1 MASDDAKQSREG
13 LTVLGKKVS
22 DHIAKF
28 LADQEIRHIFG
39 IVGAGNAQIFDAITR
54 LGYTEIVCVHHEQAA
69 VMAATAYYR
78 MTGKV
83 SVALLTTGAG
93 SANGVTGVVSAWM
106 DSMPV
111 LVISGNENSRFTT
124 EENPLRIWGVQGYD
138 STKMVEK
145 VTKWTDRIMQPEK
158 VLNVITRAYSIASTS
173 RQGPVWIDIPMNVQA
188 ALVDDATLLPVAES
202 HAPESKS
209 LTNEDARRIL
219 QCQAGVAAVQKI
231 LSASSRPVLWL
242 GHGIR
247 LAGAEHRTKELVEK
261 LGVPALVSWQAC
273 DILDSNHPLCFGRAG
288 VYGQRAANFVLQ
300 NCDALICIGTRLAI
314 PQIGYDMEEFARAAQ
329 IAAVDIDSHELLKLG
344 DRIQVPILSDAG
356 KFMEHLLSVVKGT
369 YGRPEWINQCES
381 YRRQYP
387 VVGPEHADMQDES
400 GTHFINSYRFMQAL
414 EQYFHDDQ
422 IVVTDMGTA
431 LLSGHQV
438 LKFKT
443 GQRMLTSTGLGEMGF
458 GLPGAI
464 GAAIGGKREVLC
476 LNCDGGMMLNLQ
488 ELQTIAHHQLPIKI
502 IIFNN
507 DGYLMIKHTQKALFS
522 GRYSGSDRKSGVT
535 CPDFSKVAYAFGI
548 PSFQI
553 RTWDDVKKII
563 PQVQSI
569 HGPVICE
576 VFICPEQPF
585 VPKLSLVQQKDGTL
599 ISPPLED
606 LSPLLTRE
614 EMKKNM
620 IIGLHPKSNNLEIG
634 TLD

>member
-1 MASDDAKQSREG
+1 MTE
-13 LTVLGKKVS
+13 KKVN
-22 DHIAKF
+22 DVIAEF
-28 LADQEIRHIFG
+28 LKDQEIRHVFG

-54 LGYTEIVCVHHEQAA
+54 LGFTEIICVHHEQAA
-69 VMAATAYYR
+69 VMAATTYYR

-83 SVALLTTGAG
+83 TVVLLTTGAG
-93 SANGVTGVVSAWM
+93 STNGVTGVVSAWM

-124 EENPLRIWGVQGYD
+124 AENPLRIWGVQGYD
-138 STKMVEK
+138 STQMVEK
-145 VTKWTDRIMQPEK
+145 VTKWTDRIMMPEK
-158 VLNVITRAYSIASTS
+158 VLNVISRAYAIASTP
-173 RQGPVWIDIPMNVQA
+173 RQGPVWIDIPMNIQA
-188 ALVDDATLLPVAES
+188 ALVKMDKLEPVA
-202 HAPESKS
+202 
-209 LTNEDARRIL
+209 LIGNEFTDSPVTGLSCVMNSEAGLIAVKEIL
-219 QCQAGVAAVQKI
+219 D
-231 LSASSRPVLWL
+231 SAERPVLWL
-242 GHGIR
+242 GNGIR
-247 LAGAEHRTKELVEK
+247 LAGAENRVLELVEK
-261 LGVPALVSWQAC
+261 LGIPTLVSWQAC

-314 PQIGYDMEEFARAAQ
+314 PQVGYDLTEFARTAQ
-329 IAAVDIDSHELLKLG
+329 VAMVDIDPEELLKLG

-356 KFMEHLLSVVKGT
+356 KFIDHLLNNTKET
-369 YGRPEWINQCES
+369 YRRPGWINQCES
-381 YRRQYP
+381 YRQNYP

-400 GTHFINSYRFMQAL
+400 GTSFINSYRFMQSL

-422 IVVTDMGTA
+422 IVATDMGTA

-464 GAAIGGKREVLC
+464 GAAIGANREVMC

-488 ELQTIAHHQLPIKI
+488 ELQTIAHHKLPIKI

-535 CPDFSKVAYAFGI
+535 CPDFAKVAYAFDI

-553 RTWDDVKKII
+553 RTWEDAETII
-563 PQVQSI
+563 PKVQAI
-569 HGPVICE
+569 NGPVICE
-576 VFICPEQPF
+576 VFTHPEQPF
-585 VPKLSLVQQKDGTL
+585 VPKLSLVQQKDGSI

-614 EMKKNM
+614 EMRKNM
-620 IIGLHPKSNNLEIG
+620 LIGLHQKSDNLEIG